1 MSLKT
6 MILEAKQLTKRFILP
21 DKSKLTVLQKLSMK
35 VEKKS
40 VLAITGV
47 SGSGKS
53 TLLHL
58 IGGLDRPDRGEIL
71 FKGRSILE
79 YSEKERALYR
89 NQKIGFVY
97 QFHYLMPELNV
108 IENVAFPYLMGDFDR
123 EAAFSRASKLLA
135 AVGLKNK
142 ELIMPYQLSGGE
154 RQRVAIARSLINS
167 PELLLADE
175 PTGNLDW
182 KTGEKVF
189 RLFRELIA
197 EKELTAIMATHNE
210 QLAKLV
216 DRRLHLQ
223 AGELIE
229 VSGNH

>member
-1 MSLKT
+1 MFPKNI
-6 MILEAKQLTKRFILP
+6 ILQVEKITKSFRLP
-21 DKSKLTVLQKLSMK
+21 DRTSLTVLQDLVLK
-35 VEKKS
+35 VKENT

-58 IGGLDRPDRGEIL
+58 IGGLDTPDKGDIL
-71 FKGRSILE
+71 FRGNSILD
-79 YSEKERALYR
+79 YDNKSRSEYR
-89 NQKIGFVY
+89 NQRIGFIY

-108 IENVAFPYLMGDFDR
+108 IENVAFPFLMKRFQK
-123 EAAFSRASKLLA
+123 EIAFSRAESLLKD
-135 AVGLKNK
+135 VGLKDK
-142 ELIMPYQLSGGE
+142 KYIMPYQLSGGE

-189 RLFRELIA
+189 QLFRGLIA
-197 EKELTAIMATHNE
+197 EMGLTAIIVTHNE
-210 QLAKLV
+210 QLAGSVDARFNLHAGKL
-216 DRRLHLQ
+216 
-223 AGELIE
+223 I
-229 VSGNH
+229 